1 MSMTNTEH
9 RAQLNAA
16 RRRMT
21 AFVAAATG
29 AELDA
34 RFTGIVDD
42 HVVLAGAPAE
52 VEKVRAHFT
61 DALGVAGVVVDQ
73 PAADDPDFA
82 FVRIPE
88 AACTA
93 RLGVLTAR

>member
-1 MSMTNTEH
+1 MTTTNTDH
-9 RAQLNAA
+9 RAKLTAA

-29 AELDA
+29 ADLDA
-34 RFTGIVDD
+34 RFTGIVAD
-42 HVVLAGAPAE
+42 HVVLAGTPAE

-61 DALGVAGVVVDQ
+61 DALGVVGVVVDE
-73 PAADDPDFA
+73 PAADDPDFT

-93 RLGVLTAR
+93 RLNALTAA